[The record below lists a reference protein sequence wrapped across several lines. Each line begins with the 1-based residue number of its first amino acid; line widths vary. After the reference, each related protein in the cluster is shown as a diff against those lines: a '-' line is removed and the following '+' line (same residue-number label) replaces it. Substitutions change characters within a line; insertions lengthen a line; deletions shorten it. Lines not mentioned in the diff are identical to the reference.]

1 MCKKLIAF
9 MMLIMMI
16 FSAGCSKSESDK
28 PVKQKG
34 GYVEETETIWAKP
47 VSAGELFL
55 MNDEPAFIDIA
66 QKRRY
71 FNTENGFKFD
81 DFPSLNSPGN
91 RAELYDAACSGDGEY
106 FVSYYDRTVSQS
118 MQYARILPDGE
129 IIPFELGD
137 KYLQYFEYSS
147 NGRLFACG
155 ADLTVYE
162 INLDTKTANPLFS
175 CDTYISAFDVV
186 NNYIITVD
194 SNDTYFYSLE
204 SNQITD
210 TPEAIRN
217 FIKEQGLSL
226 ETASTGDFAYDF
238 CNGEDNSF
246 YIASKNGLYR
256 YIMNGNQIEQLIDG
270 LSCHLGNPSFT
281 MNSVICKIDGT
292 FLITYEEGV
301 VMRYHY
307 DPDVITEISS
317 SLKIYSLTEND
328 TLSQVI
334 SDYKAQNPTVKIEYE
349 IGMRSGVTYDD
360 ALKNLTTETLSGNA
374 PDVIMLDGMDID
386 NYIEK
391 NMLADLSE
399 YESIFDP
406 DNNLLNNIAK
416 WNSEDSLYSV
426 ACKFRLP
433 MLVADKEDMQQ
444 ISDLNTLAQTAQRR
458 KEKGDKVNSIFAMNA
473 NDTIET
479 ALLYEGN
486 KLLTEDGVDDENMT
500 QFFESCKAMY
510 DTAYNTEYGFVY
522 YELPEQS
529 RCYELWHS
537 AVNALT
543 DDLEI
548 AVGTA
553 NGFSSDLNYI
563 TSLDTADNKNTLE
576 YRYGLSDNYH
586 TFVPT
591 CNLSISSAS
600 KNKKAA
606 AEFLAVA
613 LSEELQMLELED
625 GFPVNTAALEK
636 FYKMNEDSG
645 NNRGQEYILMDGT
658 SLTMTIEWMTNA
670 EVAEFQKAI
679 AALDTPIMFDTMTK
693 DIIVQTGIQCL
704 EEGLSPE
711 QAASDVSRQLD
722 LRIKE

>member
-9 MMLIMMI
+9 MILIMMI
-16 FSAGCSKSESDK
+16 FSAGCNKSKPDK

-34 GYVEETETIWAKP
+34 GYVEETLTIWAKP
-47 VSAGELFL
+47 ILPGELFL
-55 MNDEPAFIDIA
+55 MNGEPAFIDIA

-71 FNTENGFKFD
+71 FYTEDGFKFD
-81 DFPSLNSPGN
+81 DFPSLNSSGN
-91 RAELYDAACSGDGEY
+91 RVNLIEAACSGDGEY
-106 FVSYYDRTVSQS
+106 FISYYDRTVSQN
-118 MQYARILPDGE
+118 MQYARILSDGE

-137 KYLQYFEYSS
+137 IYPQYFEYSS
-147 NGRLFACG
+147 DGRLFACG

-162 INLDTKTANPLFS
+162 INLDAKTANSLFA
-175 CDTYISAFDVV
+175 CETYISAFDVV

-194 SNDTYFYSLE
+194 SDDTYFYSLE
-204 SNQITD
+204 SNQMAD

-217 FIKEQGLSL
+217 FIKEQGLSS
-226 ETASTGDFAYDF
+226 ETASTGIFAYDF
-238 CNGEDNSF
+238 CSGEDNSF
-246 YIASKNGLYR
+246 YIASKNGLFR

-270 LSCHLGNPSFT
+270 LSCHLSNPSFT
-281 MNSVICKIDGT
+281 MNSVLCKKDGT
-292 FLITYEEGV
+292 FLITYKEGA
-301 VMRYHY
+301 VMSYHY
-307 DPDVITEISS
+307 DPYVITEISS

-328 TLSQVI
+328 TLSQII
-334 SDYKAQNPTVKIEYE
+334 SNYKTQNPTVKIDYE

-360 ALKNLTTETLSGNA
+360 ALKNLTTEMLSGNA

-391 NMLADLSE
+391 NMLTDLSE
-399 YESIFDP
+399 YESVFDP
-406 DNNLLNNIAK
+406 GNNLLNNVAK

-444 ISDLNTLAQTAQRR
+444 ISDLKTLAKAAQKRI
-458 KEKGDKVNSIFAMNA
+458 EKGDKTKPIFALNT

-486 KLLTEDGVDDENMT
+486 KLLTKDGVNAENMT
-500 QFFESCKAMY
+500 QFFESCKAIY
-510 DTAYNTEYGFVY
+510 DTGYDTDYVY
-522 YELPEQS
+522 HSSFEQS
-529 RCYELWHS
+529 RCYELWV
-537 AVNALT
+537 AAGDAICGEN
-543 DDLEI
+543 EI
-548 AVGTA
+548 AVGTV
-553 NGFSSDLNYI
+553 NGFTYDLNYV

-576 YRYGLSDNYH
+576 YRYGLSDNHH

-613 LSEELQMLELED
+613 FNEDLQMLELKD

-636 FYKMNEDSG
+636 FYKMNEDSH
-645 NNRGQEYILMDGT
+645 NNKGQEYIFEDGT
-658 SLTMTIEWMTNA
+658 SVTMTIEWMTNA
-670 EVAEFQKAI
+670 EVAEFKKAI
-679 AALDTPIMFDTMTK
+679 TALDTPIMFDTMTK
-693 DIIVQTGIQCL
+693 DIIIQAGIQCL
-704 EEGLSPE
+704 EGTLSPE
-711 QAASDVSRQLD
+711 QAAAEVSRQLD
-722 LRIKE
+722 LKIKE